1 MRLAQW
7 SFWTG
12 VVVIAVGGV
21 IGIWANR
28 DWIATTDL
36 AWEQLVLQGIPQ
48 EWPTAGSYSRWGWG
62 HPGPVFHYLLW
73 LPWRLMGGAAAG
85 LLVGML
91 FLHLGAVVL
100 AWLTARSRSLALAV
114 LAAMGLLIVWALVG
128 QGQAL
133 LPWNPL
139 VGTLLGGTLLVAA
152 VDAAARGRWGTFLLL
167 PIASVLVQAH
177 VGAAILAVACVAFAL
192 TLALVRVGQSQ
203 ALPLRSL
210 GWSALVTV
218 VLWFLP
224 LAEAFPDGGNLRAIL
239 TTDTGPG
246 LGWGAAARVI
256 SGAWSV
262 PAYWWSGDAVLPE
275 SMAIPVLALV
285 PLVAFVVAV
294 VRADPVAVR
303 AMIVGGAAALTAVPS
318 VALADQP
325 RSYLVAWLPAVVA
338 IVLATSVW
346 VLVKG
351 SHERWVLL
359 LAPALLIPAY
369 LVSWRLLTEPP
380 LAFDDATVRAA
391 VAVAER
397 DAAGGVHVS
406 ITPDSRA
413 FEVMPGIATELR
425 RRGIGVSGEFPTALP
440 ASLAGL
446 IDQQPA
452 GRRGL
457 VVEFFPAPGEPVPA
471 GWRVAAQEDPF
482 TPDQWRELLRYR
494 RMADDPALPER
505 DRALAT
511 LGYEQVR
518 AGRTAW
524 RILLQDRA

>member
-1 MRLAQW
+1 MIHAYARGQSVSGLSDHLALE
-7 SFWTG
+7 
-12 VVVIAVGGV
+12 AM
-21 IGIWANR
+21 
-28 DWIATTDL
+28 D
-36 AWEQLVLQGIPQ
+36 
-48 EWPTAGSYSRWGWG
+48 
-62 HPGPVFHYLLW
+62 
-73 LPWRLMGGAAAG
+73 
-85 LLVGML
+85 GML
-91 FLHLGAVVL
+91 
-100 AWLTARSRSLALAV
+100 
-114 LAAMGLLIVWALVG
+114 
-128 QGQAL
+128 
-133 LPWNPL
+133 
-139 VGTLLGGTLLVAA
+139 
-152 VDAAARGRWGTFLLL
+152 
-167 PIASVLVQAH
+167 
-177 VGAAILAVACVAFAL
+177 
-192 TLALVRVGQSQ
+192 QSD
-203 ALPLRSL
+203 
-210 GWSALVTV
+210 TV
-218 VLWFLP
+218 VLRVRGARTDYLRGAVFDRYRLGAWSFRRESERRPLTVPSRAWGLSPGEVEIRRVGGPTGWVLLP
-224 LAEAFPDGGNLRAIL
+224 LESRAIL

-359 LAPALLIPAY
+359 LAPALLVPAC